1 VKYEYVLTKRGY
13 NALIAK
19 GYKNILVCAICGK
32 PLKPGDK
39 VRKQTKKGHL
49 LRYVHV
55 ECFES
60 LFVVPA
66 QPLSI
71 REREQTEG

>member
-1 VKYEYVLTKRGY
+1 MKYEYVLTKRGY

-66 QPLSI
+66 HASTFK
-71 REREQTEG
+71 EAVQT

>member
-1 VKYEYVLTKRGY
+1 MVKYEYVLTERG
-13 NALIAK
+13 LSILKAK
-19 GYKNILVCAICGK
+19 GYPLICGICGK

-55 ECFES
+55 ECFEKKRIV
-60 LFVVPA
+60 LEVQV
-66 QPLSI
+66 
-71 REREQTEG
+71 